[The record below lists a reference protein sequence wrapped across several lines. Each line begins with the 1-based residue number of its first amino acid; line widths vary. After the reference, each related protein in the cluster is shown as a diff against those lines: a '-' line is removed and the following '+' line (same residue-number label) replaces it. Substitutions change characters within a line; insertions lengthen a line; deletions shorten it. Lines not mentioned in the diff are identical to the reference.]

1 MKYKTRIILI
11 FIGILLLSIFLLG
24 FIQDLRRK
32 EGYESKPVIPL
43 NIYQTWETKDMP
55 EKMREN
61 VERLKSQNSEF
72 NYHLFDAND
81 RRKFIQDNFEEDVLK
96 AYDKIIP
103 GAYKADLWRYCILFK
118 RGGVYLD
125 IKYSNVGEF
134 KLIQLTD
141 DEYFVPD
148 IDDSGGGIYNAFMV
162 CKPENV
168 VMKEAIRRIIENVKT
183 KYYGDSG
190 LFPTGPMLLKSCFS
204 ESELQKAKRNGLS
217 VCRYNENTS
226 VCLNK
231 NPVLA
236 VYDEYYKS
244 ERATSS
250 QAPYYELWDK
260 REIYKKD

>member
-1 MKYKTRIILI
+1 MKYKTRIIVALI
-11 FIGILLLSIFLLG
+11 SILLSIFLLS
-24 FIQDLRRK
+24 FITGYGGK
-32 EGYESKPVIPL
+32 EGFSSKPVIPL
-43 NIYQTWETKDMP
+43 KIYQTWETKDMP

-61 VERLKSQNSEF
+61 VERLKSQNPEF
-72 NYHLFDAND
+72 NHYLFDEKD
-81 RRKFIQDNFEEDVLK
+81 RRKFIQENFEEEVLK

-103 GAYKADLWRYCILFK
+103 GAYKADLWRYCVLYIN
-118 RGGVYLD
+118 GGIYLD

-162 CKPENV
+162 CKPGNV
-168 VMKEAIRRIIENVKT
+168 MMKEAIRRIIENVKT
-183 KYYGDSG
+183 EYYGDSG

-204 ESELQKAKRNGLS
+204 EKDFEKAKKNGLS
-217 VCRYNENTS
+217 ICRYNENTS
-226 VCLNK
+226 VCLNG
-231 NPVLA
+231 NPILS

-244 ERATSS
+244 ERAMSS
-250 QAPYYELWDK
+250 QAPYYELWGK